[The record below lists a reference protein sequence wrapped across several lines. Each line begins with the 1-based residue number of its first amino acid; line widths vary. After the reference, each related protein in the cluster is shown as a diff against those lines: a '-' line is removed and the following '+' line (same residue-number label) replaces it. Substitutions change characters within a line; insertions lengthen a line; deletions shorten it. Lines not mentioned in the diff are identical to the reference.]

1 MSECFWV
8 LLPRFSLFFFF
19 FFGKGCIQNEEPNS
33 KREYGCNVF
42 MWFKEKDEKY
52 LAFLTALTF
61 HEDYDLD
68 KKKKKRKEKVTE
80 IEQRF
85 LFFFLSFFL
94 SLSFFLKCNMTWW
107 RETQA
112 SSTSRR
118 QTGTLRKKKQKN
130 SHRNRSFSLIF
141 VKVRK
146 IHPPPD
152 A

>member
-68 KKKKKRKEKVTE
+68 KKKKKRKEKVTMNYKRELNYKQLWCAPLQRDAAWE
-80 IEQRF
+80 I
-85 LFFFLSFFL
+85 
-94 SLSFFLKCNMTWW
+94 
-107 RETQA
+107 
-112 SSTSRR
+112 
-118 QTGTLRKKKQKN
+118 TLRLHKPTMKNTNATVERYKANNVITRRSSQGDINSAPWFCQTFSQK
-130 SHRNRSFSLIF
+130 
-141 VKVRK
+141 
-146 IHPPPD
+146 P
-152 A
+152 